1 MTTVHLHN
9 MNQTFAVGTL
19 KSIVERQAQWEECD
33 LERLGL
39 LK

>member
-1 MTTVHLHN
+1 MTTVHLHG

-19 KSIVERQAQWEECD
+19 KSIVERQALWEEID